1 MVIFALNS
9 GISCRTFP
17 VEKRYIHGNT
27 KDYATKSAAIFF
39 SRKYQSSD
47 HIIRKTAKIEEM
59 MILDHSRPLQNKGI
73 LW

>member
-1 MVIFALNS
+1 M
-9 GISCRTFP
+9 
-17 VEKRYIHGNT
+17 

-59 MILDHSRPLQNKGI
+59 IILVFFYCLLLILVLPSRTNELYYIKQS
-73 LW
+73 L